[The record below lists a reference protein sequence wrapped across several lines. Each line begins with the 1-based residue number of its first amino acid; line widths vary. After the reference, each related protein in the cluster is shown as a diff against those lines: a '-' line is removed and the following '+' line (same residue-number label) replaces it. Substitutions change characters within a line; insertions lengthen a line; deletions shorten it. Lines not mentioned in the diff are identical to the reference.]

1 MSNQPGFDYDQMFN
15 RLHLG
20 VRGLQHWRDNRRARF
35 VDGGAPASAPT
46 VVAAASGT
54 AAPQPAEMGPTAG
67 PPTPRGYVSVGGEL
81 FPVYSDTQFR
91 SRPDAPASPATE
103 PVPPEPAPPT
113 ATAAPPSPPSA
124 PPAPTADRL
133 TRLSSVAPLKIP
145 LPTPP
150 PCLGRA
156 GTPDPIDDE
165 PASASEPAT
174 TAQPANTAAAMDPEL
189 LEAVLQHHRD
199 AEAARL
205 EQVHAEHRALVA
217 GMLEVHRTQ
226 IADQAEDQ
234 RQLIRDLLT
243 GHRAE
248 LDARAE
254 AMRLLLTQHREDVKQ
269 LAGATDQVSETRA
282 QSTADMHDWLTQQV
296 KHQAQAQ
303 AQAEQHLADLADM
316 LGGLGQTVGH
326 LAAATF
332 ERKPTFVP
340 PPLAAIPWPPPSPA
354 TTQSFEIT
362 SSPAT
367 TPSSATMPSI
377 VTPPSL
383 KLSTPEPSAD
393 LAPQPDRPPAPVPAC
408 AGTSSTH
415 KASPPSPRSPQQQ
428 RHEASLAQARVHE
441 VVEAFDDDD
450 LQDIVD
456 PEEPPP
462 RTQLPPFTP
471 PDHLDGSDLA
481 HV

>member
-1 MSNQPGFDYDQMFN
+1 
-15 RLHLG
+15 
-20 VRGLQHWRDNRRARF
+20 
-35 VDGGAPASAPT
+35 
-46 VVAAASGT
+46 
-54 AAPQPAEMGPTAG
+54 
-67 PPTPRGYVSVGGEL
+67 
-81 FPVYSDTQFR
+81 
-91 SRPDAPASPATE
+91 
-103 PVPPEPAPPT
+103 
-113 ATAAPPSPPSA
+113 
-124 PPAPTADRL
+124 
-133 TRLSSVAPLKIP
+133 VAPLKIP

-156 GTPDPIDDE
+156 GTPGPIDDE

-174 TAQPANTAAAMDPEL
+174 TAQPANIDAAMDPEL

-205 EQVHAEHRALVA
+205 ERVHAEHRALVA

-234 RQLIRDLLT
+234 RQIIRDLLT

-354 TTQSFEIT
+354 TTQSSDIM
-362 SSPAT
+362 SSPAN
-367 TPSSATMPSI
+367 TPSTATPSG
-377 VTPPSL
+377 VS
-383 KLSTPEPSAD
+383 LSTSEPSAD
-393 LAPQPDRPPAPVPAC
+393 LAPQPDRAPAPVPAC
-408 AGTSSTH
+408 AGTSSPP

-456 PEEPPP
+456 PEDPPP

>member
-35 VDGGAPASAPT
+35 VDGGAPVSAPT

-91 SRPDAPASPATE
+91 SRPDMPASPAE

-165 PASASEPAT
+165 SATVSEPTT
-174 TAQPANTAAAMDPEL
+174 TAQPGKTAAAMDPEL

-199 AEAARL
+199 MEAARL
-205 EQVHAEHRALVA
+205 DQLHTEHRALVA
-217 GMLEVHRTQ
+217 GMLEVHRAQ
-226 IADQAEDQ
+226 LADQAENQ

-243 GHRAE
+243 EHRAE

-254 AMRLLLTQHREDVKQ
+254 AMRQLLTQHREDVKQ
-269 LAGATDQVSETRA
+269 LAGTTDQVSETRA

-354 TTQSFEIT
+354 TT
-362 SSPAT
+362 
-367 TPSSATMPSI
+367 PSSATTPAPTTMPSRE
-377 VTPPSL
+377 
-383 KLSTPEPSAD
+383 LSALESTAD
-393 LAPQPDRPPAPVPAC
+393 IALQPDVQPTPVPAHAC
-408 AGTSSTH
+408 RASPDKSSP
-415 KASPPSPRSPQQQ
+415 PPSPRSAQQQ
-428 RHEASLAQARVHE
+428 RHEASLAQARVQE
-441 VVEAFDDDD
+441 AVEAFDDDD

-456 PEEPPP
+456 PDEPP
-462 RTQLPPFTP
+462 RRARLPSCTP
-471 PDHLDGSDLA
+471 IDHIAASDPA